1 MVISKA
7 DSLVKQTVLL
17 NHYFKVAV
25 ARFKDSCVNGEIVQ
39 KERASL
45 EDCIVGLKNKVKE
58 GSKLKVRL
66 EELFLGTSV

>member
-1 MVISKA
+1 MVFKFQYDMVISKA

-25 ARFKDSCVNGEIVQ
+25 ARFKDSCVNGDLVE

-45 EDCIVGLKNKVKE
+45 EDCIDGLKNTIKD
-58 GSKLKVRL
+58 GPKLKVR
-66 EELFLGTSV
+66 S